1 MMGATVDYSVLEVKP
16 TPEMQAIAE
25 QIVQLQGQYLRLE
38 DQARRK
44 QFRDYVK
51 LARQRAEQNYLRIRR

>member
-1 MMGATVDYSVLEVKP
+1 MKP